1 MTGLFSNGSLVQLRS
16 LDFISRNIGAE
27 LDSALFEPLFKLFET
42 NSIVFIFVKFIENV
56 LDFIARDGF
65 INFDHQRLEFLDF
78 EFGVMRKI
86 ELIKKVKQIEFRGV
100 NLLSQVGD
108 NEVGFVFELAALE
121 SEVGVD
127 VLEEIELVNLVP
139 FDSTGFVLFQGA

>member
-1 MTGLFSNGSLVQLRS
+1 
-16 LDFISRNIGAE
+16 
-27 LDSALFEPLFKLFET
+27 
-42 NSIVFIFVKFIENV
+42 
-56 LDFIARDGF
+56 
-65 INFDHQRLEFLDF
+65 
-78 EFGVMRKI
+78 MRKI